1 MKDTIDEYLVEMQK
15 EKSKHIG
22 RAMDDNKMLRQLPIR
37 DLMRLFG
44 PVRED
49 SEGRAFILADNDELG
64 SLEPPKKKQQ
74 TKRGRKPGNKAPKG
88 GSGNKSSG
96 RTKKASKASPP
107 DLPEIAPVESD
118 ADDTLFFSS

>member
-15 EKSKHIG
+15 EKRKHIG

-49 SEGRAFILADNDELG
+49 SEGRAFILAENDELG
-64 SLEPPKKKQQ
+64 SIEPPKEKQQ
-74 TKRGRKPGNKAPKG
+74 IKKAKKPAIKAPKG
-88 GSGNKSSG
+88 RKGNKSSG
-96 RTKKASKASPP
+96 PAKKPSRKSQP
-107 DLPEIAPVESD
+107 DPPEIVP
-118 ADDTLFFSS
+118 ADSEAEEDLFFS